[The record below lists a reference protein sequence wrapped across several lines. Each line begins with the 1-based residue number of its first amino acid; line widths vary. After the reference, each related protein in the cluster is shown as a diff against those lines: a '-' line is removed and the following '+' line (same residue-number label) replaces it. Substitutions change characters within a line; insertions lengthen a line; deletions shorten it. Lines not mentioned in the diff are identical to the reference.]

1 MTISRAARSVIPA
14 LDGESLAVTSLDD
27 LVQMIETSIVK
38 TMQTHDVLNA
48 LTLDGMIDV
57 GTQWTAA
64 FERTLDA
71 ALRERGCRID
81 RVSEPT
87 PVGNV
92 RHVRFVAL
100 GTRADALLFA
110 SQHLTPESDRL
121 LSMEG
126 ATNTQE
132 TSAELDRIETALK
145 AALFSIDMAR
155 DALKKN
161 G

>member
-1 MTISRAARSVIPA
+1 MTISRAARSFIPN
-14 LDGESLAVTSLDD
+14 LDGEVLLLTSIDD
-27 LVQMIETSIVK
+27 LAHMIEVNTVK

-48 LTLDGMIDV
+48 LTLDGMIEV
-57 GTQWTAA
+57 GTQWTAE
-64 FERTLDA
+64 FERMLDE

-92 RHVRFVAL
+92 RSVRFVAL